1 MGKESQSEAVEATDS
16 SLEFTARDFIEEF
29 FKIRDKK
36 GNLISLKF
44 NHAQEEFYSHLKETY
59 GTKPSRYIVL
69 KARQL
74 GISTFTEAFIT
85 FMTMFNPNTNSVIMA
100 HLAESASSIFNM
112 TRLFISELP
121 DMMRPQQ
128 KYSNAKEIV
137 FDGENG
143 LKSSIRVMVASDA
156 TRGSTYKYAHLSE
169 VAFWEHPEDALLA
182 LNQAVP
188 MTDDSLIVM
197 ESTANGFNY
206 FYNLW
211 QDAVNGRNDYTPIFF
226 PWYVDPSYSRPYDGF
241 TLTQY
246 EVDIKNRFNL
256 TLDQLQ
262 WRRWCIA
269 NNCGN
274 DELKFRQEYPITPE
288 EAFIT
293 SGTSI
298 FNTEQILEHMKSLPE
313 PIKRGYFDY
322 DYDGLHITNI
332 HWRDDLNGYI
342 KIYKDRTM
350 GNTVIGGDT
359 AGEGSDYFV
368 AQVLDSDGYL
378 CATLHHQFD
387 EDLYVKQ
394 VYCLGAYYHSL
405 IAIEANFG
413 TFPNRELQRLHY
425 PTIYVREKY
434 DQILADT
441 QDRYGFKTTA
451 LTRPQIISQLVEIAR
466 EHIEKI
472 NDRETL
478 QEMLSFVRN
487 KRGRAEASEGT
498 HDDLV
503 MGLAIAYEA
512 LNQLPNRIS
521 KPKIQERMDE
531 DLAFFNY

>member
-1 MGKESQSEAVEATDS
+1 MGKEEQGETVD
-16 SLEFTARDFIEEF
+16 FTAQEFIQEF
-29 FKIRDKK
+29 FRIRDKK
-36 GNLISLKF
+36 GDLIPLNF
-44 NHAQEEFYSHLKETY
+44 NYPQRVFYDHLKESY

-112 TRLFISELP
+112 TRLFVSELP
-121 DMMRPQQ
+121 DGMKPQQ

-137 FDGENG
+137 FDGDNG

-169 VAFWEHPEDALLA
+169 VAFWEHPEEALLA

-188 MTDDSLIVM
+188 MTNDSLIVM

-226 PWYVDPSYSRPYDGF
+226 PWYVDPEYTRPYDGF
-241 TLTQY
+241 TLTSY
-246 EVDIKNRFNL
+246 EKDIKERYNL

-298 FNTEQILEHMKSLPE
+298 FNTEIILNHMKNLPE

-322 DYDGLHITNI
+322 DYDGMRITNI
-332 HWRDDLNGYI
+332 HWVDDSLGYI
-342 KIYKDRTM
+342 KIYKDRT
-350 GNTVIGGDT
+350 NQSTVIGGDT
-359 AGEGSDYFV
+359 AGEGSDFFV
-368 AQVLDSDGYL
+368 GQVIDTNGFL

-394 VYCLGAYYHSL
+394 IYCLGAYYHSL
-405 IAIEANFG
+405 IAIEANFSS
-413 TFPNRELQRLHY
+413 FPNRELQRLHY
-425 PTIYVREKY
+425 PSLYVRETFDNIQY
-434 DQILADT
+434 DV
-441 QDRYGFKTTA
+441 QDKFGFKTTA
-451 LTRPQIISQLVEIAR
+451 LTRPQIISELVEIAR

-487 KRGRAEASEGT
+487 QRGRAEASEGT

-503 MGLAIAYEA
+503 MGLAIGYHA
-512 LNQLPNRIS
+512 LGQLPSRTPRKAVRS
-521 KPKIQERMDE
+521 ERRDE
-531 DLAFFNY
+531 DLAFFNYQ

>member
-1 MGKESQSEAVEATDS
+1 MGKESQSETV
-16 SLEFTARDFIEEF
+16 EFTAQDFIEEF
-29 FKIRDKK
+29 FKIRDKS
-36 GNLISLKF
+36 GNLVNLKF
-44 NHAQEEFYSHLKETY
+44 NYPQQVFYDHLKESY
-59 GTKPSRYIVL
+59 GHKPSRYIVL

-112 TRLFISELP
+112 TRLYISELP
-121 DMMRPQQ
+121 DGMKPQQ

-143 LKSSIRVMVASDA
+143 LKSSVRVMVASDA

-169 VAFWEHPEDALLA
+169 VAFWEHPEEALLA

-206 FYNLW
+206 FYTLW

-226 PWYVDPSYSRPYDGF
+226 PWYVDPQYTRPYDGF
-241 TLTQY
+241 TLTSY
-246 EVDIKNRFNL
+246 ELSIKEKYNL

-298 FNTEQILEHMKSLPE
+298 FNTELILEHMKSLPDY
-313 PIKRGYFDY
+313 IKRGYFNY

-332 HWRDDLNGYI
+332 KWVDDPLGYI
-342 KIYKDRTM
+342 KIYKEPH
-350 GNTVIGGDT
+350 GNSVIGGDT
-359 AGEGSDYFV
+359 AGEGSDFFV
-368 AQVLDSDGYL
+368 GQVVDSDGYL

-394 VYCLGAYYHSL
+394 IYCLGAYYHSL

-413 TFPNRELQRLHY
+413 SFPNRELQRLRY
-425 PTIYVREKY
+425 PSIYVRETFDSIQY
-434 DQILADT
+434 DV
-441 QDRYGFKTTA
+441 QDKFGFKTTA
-451 LTRPQIISQLVEIAR
+451 LTRPQIISELVEIAR
-466 EHIEKI
+466 EHIDRI

-503 MGLAIAYEA
+503 MGLAIAYHA
-512 LNQLPNRIS
+512 LGQLPNRIS
-521 KPKIQERMDE
+521 KPKPVVRRDE
-531 DLAFFNY
+531 DLDFFNFQ

>member
-1 MGKESQSEAVEATDS
+1 MGERTQSEIVD
-16 SLEFTARDFIEEF
+16 FTAKEFIEEF
-29 FKIRDKK
+29 FKIRDKQ
-36 GNLISLKF
+36 GNLINLKF
-44 NHAQEEFYSHLKETY
+44 NHAQEKFYALLKESY
-59 GTKPSRYIVL
+59 GTRPSRFIVL

-85 FMTMFNPNTNSVIMA
+85 FMTMFNPNTSSVLMA
-100 HLAESASSIFNM
+100 HQADSASAIFNM
-112 TRLFISELP
+112 TKLYVECLP
-121 DMMRPQQ
+121 DGMKPQQ

-137 FDGENG
+137 FDGDNG

-156 TRGSTYKYAHLSE
+156 TRGSTYRFAHLSE
-169 VAFWEHPEDALLA
+169 VAFWEKPDEALLA

-188 MTDDSLIVM
+188 MSDESLIVI

-226 PWYVDPSYSRPYDGF
+226 PWYVDPDYSRPYDGF
-241 TLTQY
+241 SLSPY
-246 EVDIKNRFNL
+246 EKDIKEKYNL

-262 WRRWCIA
+262 WRRWCIS

-298 FNTEQILEHMKSLPE
+298 FNSELILEHMKNLTP

-332 HWRDDLNGYI
+332 HWRDDPLGYI
-342 KIYKDRTM
+342 KIYKEPH
-350 GNTVIGGDT
+350 GNSVIGGDT
-359 AGEGSDYFV
+359 AGEGSDFFV
-368 AQVLDSDGYL
+368 AQVIDSDGYL
-378 CATLHHQFD
+378 CATLHKQFD
-387 EDLYVKQ
+387 SDLYVKQ
-394 VYCLGAYYHSL
+394 VYCLGAYYKSL
-405 IAIEANFG
+405 IAIESNFD
-413 TFPNRELQRLHY
+413 TFPNRELQRLRY
-425 PTIYVREKY
+425 PTIYVRETF
-434 DQILADT
+434 DT
-441 QDRYGFKTTA
+441 IIHDNQERYGFKTTA
-451 LTRPQIISQLVEIAR
+451 LTRPQIISELVEIVR
-466 EHIEKI
+466 EHVDRI

-487 KRGRAEASEGT
+487 QKGRAEASQGT

-503 MGLAIAYEA
+503 MGLAIGYHA
-512 LNQLPNRIS
+512 LSQLPNRITRPV
-521 KPKIQERMDE
+521 KRAERMDE

>member
-1 MGKESQSEAVEATDS
+1 MDA
-16 SLEFTARDFIEEF
+16 EFTAKEFIETF
-29 FKIRDKK
+29 FKIRNKK
-36 GNLISLKF
+36 SQLVNLKF
-44 NHAQEEFYSHLKETY
+44 NSSQEKFYSLLKESY
-59 GTKPSRYIVL
+59 GNKPSRYIVL

-85 FMTMFNPNTNSVIMA
+85 FMTMFTPNTNSVIMA
-100 HLAESASSIFNM
+100 HLSESATAIFNM
-112 TRLFISELP
+112 TRLFIDEMP
-121 DMMRPQQ
+121 AGMRPQQ

-156 TRGSTYKYAHLSE
+156 TRGSTYKFAHLSE
-169 VAFWEHPEDALLA
+169 VAFWEHPEEALLA

-226 PWYVDPSYSRPYDGF
+226 PWYVDPDYTRPYDGF
-241 TLTQY
+241 SLSPY
-246 EVDIKNRFNL
+246 EKDIKEKYDL

-274 DELKFRQEYPITPE
+274 DEVKFRQEYPISPE

-298 FNTEQILEHMKSLPE
+298 FNTELILEHMKNLPE
-313 PIKRGYFDY
+313 PIRRGYFNY

-332 HWRDDLNGYI
+332 RWVNDPNGYI
-342 KIYKDRTM
+342 RIYREAR
-350 GNTVIGGDT
+350 GTVIGGDT
-359 AGEGSDYFV
+359 AGEGSDFFV
-368 AQVLDSDGYL
+368 AQVIDSSGYL

-394 VYCLGAYYHSL
+394 VYCLGIYYQSL
-405 IAIEANFG
+405 VAIEANFS
-413 TFPNRELQRLHY
+413 TFPNRELARLRY
-425 PTIYVREKY
+425 PTLYVRETY
-434 DQILADT
+434 DTMHPNAVEK
-441 QDRYGFKTTA
+441 YGFVTTR
-451 LTRPQIISQLVEIAR
+451 LTRPMIINQLVEIAR

-487 KRGRAEASEGT
+487 KTGRAEASEGT

-512 LNQLPNRIS
+512 LNQLPTR
-521 KPKIQERMDE
+521 KPKPVVERRDE
-531 DLAFFNY
+531 DLEFFEYQ

>member
-1 MGKESQSEAVEATDS
+1 MND
-16 SLEFTARDFIEEF
+16 FTAEEFIEEF
-29 FKIRDKK
+29 FRIRDKS
-36 GNLISLKF
+36 GSLVPLKF
-44 NHAQEEFYSHLKETY
+44 NDAQKKFYAMLKESY
-59 GTKPSRYIVL
+59 GTKPSRFIVL

-85 FMTMFNPNTNSVIMA
+85 FMTMFQPNTSSVIMA
-100 HLAESASSIFNM
+100 HLAESASSIFSM
-112 TRLFISELP
+112 TKLFVSELP
-121 DMMRPQQ
+121 AGMRPRE

-137 FDGENG
+137 FDGDGYG

-169 VAFWEHPEDALLA
+169 VAFWEHPEEALLA

-226 PWYVDPSYSRPYDGF
+226 PWYVDPEYTRPYDGF
-241 TLTQY
+241 SLSPY
-246 EVDIKNRFNL
+246 ESDIRERFDL

-269 NNCGN
+269 NNCGG
-274 DELKFRQEYPITPE
+274 DEIKFRQEYPITPE

-293 SGTSI
+293 SGTSV
-298 FNTEQILEHMKSLPE
+298 FNTELILEHMKNLAP
-313 PIKRGYFDY
+313 PIRQGYFCY

-332 HWRDDLNGYI
+332 RWMDDPLGYI
-342 KIYKDRTM
+342 KIYKDPK

-359 AGEGSDYFV
+359 AGEGSDFFV

-405 IAIEANFG
+405 VAIEANFSS
-413 TFPNRELQRLHY
+413 FPNRELQRLHY
-425 PTIYVREKY
+425 PTLYVRESF
-434 DQILADT
+434 DQIGSNA
-441 QDRYGFKTTA
+441 QERFGFRTTA
-451 LTRPQIISQLVEIAR
+451 LTRPMIINQLVEIVR
-466 EHIEKI
+466 EHIDRI
-472 NDRETL
+472 QDRETL
-478 QEMLSFVRN
+478 QEMLSFIRN
-487 KRGRAEASEGT
+487 SKGRPEASQGT

-512 LNQLPNRIS
+512 LSQLPHVR
-521 KPKIQERMDE
+521 KPAKAERRDE
-531 DLAFFNY
+531 DLEFFNYQ

>member
-1 MGKESQSEAVEATDS
+1 MNEYD
-16 SLEFTARDFIEEF
+16 FTAQDFIQEF
-29 FKIRDKK
+29 FKIKDKK
-36 GNLISLKF
+36 GNLVSLKF
-44 NHAQEEFYSHLKETY
+44 NESQQKFYNILKETY
-59 GTKPSRYIVL
+59 GNKPSRFIIL

-85 FMTMFNPNTNSVIMA
+85 FMTMFQPNTNSVIMA
-100 HLAESASSIFNM
+100 HLSESASAIFNM
-112 TRLFISELP
+112 TKLFISELP
-121 DMMRPQQ
+121 AGMQPKQ

-137 FDGENG
+137 FDADENG

-156 TRGSTYKYAHLSE
+156 TRGSTYKFAHLSE

-182 LNQAVP
+182 LNQAIP

-226 PWYVDPSYSRPYDGF
+226 PWYVDSNYTRPYDGF
-241 TLTQY
+241 SLTPY
-246 EVDIKNRFNL
+246 EKDIKERFNL

-298 FNTEQILEHMKSLPE
+298 FNTEIILEHMKNLKP
-313 PIKRGYFDY
+313 PIKTGYFNY

-332 HWRDDLNGYI
+332 QWKDDPLGYI
-342 KIYKDRTM
+342 KIYKDRTT

-359 AGEGSDYFV
+359 AGEGSDFFV
-368 AQVLDSDGYL
+368 AQVLDQDGFL

-405 IAIEANFG
+405 IAIEANFSS
-413 TFPNRELQRLHY
+413 FPNRELQRLKY
-425 PTIYVREKY
+425 PTLYVRESY
-434 DQILADT
+434 DQIVANV
-441 QDRYGFKTTA
+441 QERFGFKTTA
-451 LTRPQIISQLVEIAR
+451 LTRPTIINQLVEIVR
-466 EHIEKI
+466 EHVDRIH
-472 NDRETL
+472 DRETL
-478 QEMLSFVRN
+478 QEMLSFIRN
-487 KRGRAEASEGT
+487 PKGRPEASQGT

-512 LNQLPNRIS
+512 MRQLPNRVNI
-521 KPKIQERMDE
+521 KPKVVEKYDE

>member
-1 MGKESQSEAVEATDS
+1 MS
-16 SLEFTARDFIEEF
+16 SSSFTARDFIEEF

-36 GNLISLKF
+36 GDLVSLKF
-44 NHAQEEFYSHLKETY
+44 NYPQTVFYDHLKETY
-59 GTKPSRYIVL
+59 GKKPSRYIVL

-121 DMMRPQQ
+121 EGMKPRQ

-137 FDGENG
+137 FDADENG

-169 VAFWEHPEDALLA
+169 VAFWEHPEEALLA

-206 FYNLW
+206 FYTLW

-226 PWYVDPSYSRPYDGF
+226 PWYVDPNYTRPYDGF
-241 TLTQY
+241 QLTSY
-246 EVDIKNRFNL
+246 EAQIKEMYNL

-298 FNTEQILEHMKSLPE
+298 FNTEIILEHMKSLPD
-313 PIKRGYFDY
+313 PIRRGYFDY

-332 HWRDDLNGYI
+332 RWRDDSFGYI
-342 KIYKDRTM
+342 KIYKDYA
-350 GNTVIGGDT
+350 GGSTVIGGDT
-359 AGEGSDYFV
+359 AGEGSDFFV
-368 AQVLDSDGYL
+368 GQVLDSNGYL

-394 VYCLGAYYHSL
+394 MYCLGAYYHSL
-405 IAIEANFG
+405 VAIEANFS
-413 TFPNRELQRLHY
+413 TFPNRELQRLQY
-425 PTIYVREKY
+425 PSLYVRETFDNIAY
-434 DQILADT
+434 DV
-441 QDRYGFKTTA
+441 QDKFGFKTTS
-451 LTRPQIISQLVEIAR
+451 LTRPQIITELVEIAR
-466 EHIEKI
+466 EHIDRI

-487 KRGRAEASEGT
+487 PKGRAEASEGA

-503 MGLAIAYEA
+503 IGLAIAYHA
-512 LNQLPNRIS
+512 LGQLPSRFV
-521 KPKIQERMDE
+521 PKKREERMDE
-531 DLAFFNY
+531 DLAFFNYA

>member
-1 MGKESQSEAVEATDS
+1 MDTN
-16 SLEFTARDFIEEF
+16 FTAKDFIEEF

-36 GNLISLKF
+36 GNLINLKF
-44 NHAQEEFYSHLKETY
+44 NHAQQKFYDLLKDSY

-85 FMTMFNPNTNSVIMA
+85 FMTMFNPNTSSVLMA
-100 HLAESASSIFNM
+100 HLSESASAIFNM
-112 TRLFISELP
+112 TKLFVNELP
-121 DMMRPQQ
+121 LSMQPQQ

-137 FDGENG
+137 FDGDNG

-169 VAFWEHPEDALLA
+169 VAFWEHPEEALLA

-188 MTDDSLIVM
+188 MTDDSLIVI

-206 FYNLW
+206 FYTLW

-226 PWYVDPSYSRPYDGF
+226 PWYIDPNYSRPYDGF
-241 TLTQY
+241 DLTLY
-246 EVDIKNRFNL
+246 EKSIMDKFNL

-269 NNCGN
+269 NNCGG
-274 DELKFRQEYPITPE
+274 DETKFRQEYPITPE

-293 SGTSI
+293 SGTSV
-298 FNTEQILEHMKSLPE
+298 FNSEQILEHMKNLPE
-313 PIKRGYFDY
+313 PLRTGYFSY

-332 HWRDDLNGYI
+332 HWVNDSQGYI
-342 KIYKDRTM
+342 KIYREA
-350 GNTVIGGDT
+350 NLTVIGGDT
-359 AGEGSDYFV
+359 AGEGSDFFA
-368 AQVLDSDGYL
+368 AQVIDSNGNL
-378 CATLHHQFD
+378 CATLHKQFD
-387 EDLYVKQ
+387 GDLYVKQ
-394 VYCLGAYYHSL
+394 IYCLGAYYHSL
-405 IAIEANFG
+405 IAIESNFD

-434 DQILADT
+434 DQILSDY
-441 QDRYGFKTTA
+441 QERYGFKTTS
-451 LTRPQIISQLVEIAR
+451 LTRPQIITQLVEIAR

-472 NDRETL
+472 VDRETL
-478 QEMLSFVRN
+478 QEMLSFIRN
-487 KRGRAEASEGT
+487 AKGRPEAAEGA

-503 MGLAIAYEA
+503 MALAIGYEA
-512 LNQLPNRIS
+512 LHQLPSSRVT
-521 KPKIQERMDE
+521 KPVTYERDE
-531 DLAFFNY
+531 DLSFYEFGN

>member
-1 MGKESQSEAVEATDS
+1 MNEYD
-16 SLEFTARDFIEEF
+16 FTAQDFIQEF
-29 FKIRDKK
+29 FKIKDKQ
-36 GNLISLKF
+36 GDLIPLKF
-44 NHAQEEFYSHLKETY
+44 NSSQQKFYNMLKETY
-59 GTKPSRYIVL
+59 GNKPSRFIIL

-100 HLAESASSIFNM
+100 HLAESASAIFNM
-112 TRLFISELP
+112 TKLFISELP
-121 DMMRPQQ
+121 SGMQPKQ

-137 FDGENG
+137 FDANENG

-156 TRGSTYKYAHLSE
+156 TRGSTYKFAHLSE

-226 PWYVDPSYSRPYDGF
+226 PWYVDPLYVRKYDGF
-241 TLTQY
+241 TLTPY
-246 EVDIKNRFNL
+246 EKDIKEKYNL

-298 FNTEQILEHMKSLPE
+298 FNTEIILEHMKNLKP
-313 PIKRGYFDY
+313 PIMTGYFDY

-332 HWRDDLNGYI
+332 KWRDDPLGYI
-342 KIYKDRTM
+342 KIYKDRTT

-359 AGEGSDYFV
+359 AGEGSDFFV
-368 AQVLDSDGYL
+368 AQVLDQDGFL

-394 VYCLGAYYHSL
+394 VYCLGVYYHSL
-405 IAIEANFG
+405 IAIEANFS
-413 TFPNRELQRLHY
+413 TFPNRELQRLKY
-425 PTIYVREKY
+425 PTLYVRETY
-434 DQILADT
+434 DQILANV
-441 QDRYGFKTTA
+441 QERYGFKTTA
-451 LTRPQIISQLVEIAR
+451 LTRPTIINQLVEIVR
-466 EHIEKI
+466 EHIDRI
-472 NDRETL
+472 HDRETL
-478 QEMLSFVRN
+478 QEMLSFIRN
-487 KRGRAEASEGT
+487 AKGRPEASQGT

-512 LNQLPNRIS
+512 MRQLPNRVNIR
-521 KPKIQERMDE
+521 PKATEERYDE

>member
-1 MGKESQSEAVEATDS
+1 MGKESQAETLD
-16 SLEFTARDFIEEF
+16 FTAQEFIEEF
-29 FKIRDKK
+29 FKIKDKK
-36 GNLISLKF
+36 GDLVQLKF
-44 NHAQEEFYSHLKETY
+44 NHSQQRFYDMLKESF
-59 GTKPSRYIVL
+59 GNRPSRYIVL

-85 FMTMFNPNTNSVIMA
+85 FMTMFSPNTNSVIMA

-112 TRLFISELP
+112 TKLFISELP
-121 DMMRPQQ
+121 AGMTPQQ

-137 FDGENG
+137 FDGDNG

-156 TRGSTYKYAHLSE
+156 TRGSTYKFAHLSE

-226 PWYVDPSYSRPYDGF
+226 PWYVDPSYTRPYDGF
-241 TLTQY
+241 ELSSY
-246 EVDIKNRFNL
+246 EKDIRERFDL

-274 DELKFRQEYPITPE
+274 DEMKFRQEYPITPE

-293 SGTSI
+293 SGSSI
-298 FNTEQILEHMKSLPE
+298 FNTEIILEHMKTLKP
-313 PIKRGYFDY
+313 PIRKGYFNY

-332 HWRDDLNGYI
+332 RWVDDPLGYI
-342 KIYKDRTM
+342 RIYKDYQG
-350 GNTVIGGDT
+350 GNTVLGGDT
-359 AGEGSDYFV
+359 AGEGSDFFV
-368 AQVLDSDGYL
+368 GQVVDSSGYL
-378 CATLHHQFD
+378 CATLHRQFD

-394 VYCLGAYYHSL
+394 MYCLGAYYNSL
-405 IAIEANFG
+405 IAIEANFS

-425 PTIYVREKY
+425 PTIYVRETF
-434 DQILADT
+434 DQIRPDV
-441 QDRYGFKTTA
+441 QDRFGFKTTSV
-451 LTRPQIISQLVEIAR
+451 TRPAIITQLVEIVR
-466 EHIEKI
+466 ENIEWI

-478 QEMLSFVRN
+478 QEMLSFIRN
-487 KRGRAEASEGT
+487 AKGRAEAEQGT

-512 LNQLPNRIS
+512 LHQLPSRR
-521 KPKIQERMDE
+521 KPEVS
-531 DLAFFNY
+531 

>member
-1 MGKESQSEAVEATDS
+1 MGKEAQSEALEAD
-16 SLEFTARDFIEEF
+16 FTAKDFIEEF
-29 FKIRDKK
+29 FQIRDKK
-36 GNLISLKF
+36 GNLIPLKF
-44 NHAQEEFYSHLKETY
+44 NHAQEKFYSALKESY
-59 GTKPSRYIVL
+59 GNKPSRYIVL

-85 FMTMFNPNTNSVIMA
+85 FMTMFNPNTSSVIIA
-100 HLAESASSIFNM
+100 HLSESATSIFNM
-112 TRLFISELP
+112 TKLFISELP
-121 DMMRPQQ
+121 EGMKPRQ
-128 KYSNAKEIV
+128 KYSNAKELV
-137 FDGENG
+137 FDADENG

-169 VAFWEHPEDALLA
+169 VAFWEHPEEALLA

-188 MTDDSLIVM
+188 MTDDSLIVL

-206 FYNLW
+206 FYTLW
-211 QDAVNGRNDYTPIFF
+211 QDAVNGRNDYTPLFF
-226 PWYVDPSYSRPYDGF
+226 PWYVDPSYTRPYDGF
-241 TLTQY
+241 SLTPY
-246 EVDIKNRFNL
+246 EKDIRERFDL

-274 DELKFRQEYPITPE
+274 DETKFRQEYPITPE

-298 FNTEQILEHMKSLPE
+298 FNTEIILEHMKNLKE
-313 PIKRGYFDY
+313 PIKKGYFSY

-332 HWRDDLNGYI
+332 RWVNDPLGYI
-342 KIYKDRTM
+342 KIYKDPSSP
-350 GNTVIGGDT
+350 TVIGGDT
-359 AGEGSDYFV
+359 AGEGSDFFV
-368 AQVLDSDGYL
+368 AQVLDREGYL

-394 VYCLGAYYHSL
+394 VYCLGAYYKSL
-405 IAIEANFG
+405 IAIEANFS

-425 PTIYVREKY
+425 PTLYVRETF
-434 DQILADT
+434 DQIVSNV
-441 QDRYGFKTTA
+441 QERYGFKTTA
-451 LTRPQIISQLVEIAR
+451 LTRPTIINQLVEIAR

-478 QEMLSFVRN
+478 QEMLSFIRN
-487 KRGRAEASEGT
+487 SKGRPEASQGT

-503 MGLAIAYEA
+503 MGLAIGYEA
-512 LNQLPNRIS
+512 LRQLPANRPVRI
-521 KPKIQERMDE
+521 ERRNE
-531 DLAFFNY
+531 DLDFFDFS

>member
-1 MGKESQSEAVEATDS
+1 MSESN
-16 SLEFTARDFIEEF
+16 FTAKDFIEEF
-29 FKIRDKK
+29 FKIRDKS
-36 GNLISLKF
+36 GNLVNLKF
-44 NHAQEEFYSHLKETY
+44 NHAQQKFYDELKKSY
-59 GTKPSRYIVL
+59 GNKPSRFIIL

-112 TRLFISELP
+112 TKLFINELP
-121 DMMRPQQ
+121 NNLKPRQ

-137 FDGENG
+137 FDAEENG
-143 LKSSIRVMVASDA
+143 LKSAIRVMVASDA
-156 TRGSTYKYAHLSE
+156 TRGSTYKFAHLSE
-169 VAFWEHPEDALLA
+169 VAFWERPDEALLA

-226 PWYVDPSYSRPYDGF
+226 PWYVDPSYSRKYDGF
-241 TLTQY
+241 TLTKY
-246 EVDIKNRFNL
+246 EEDIKNRFDL
-256 TLDQLQ
+256 SLEQLQ

-269 NNCGN
+269 NNCGG

-298 FNTEQILEHMKSLPE
+298 FNSEIILEHMKNLKE
-313 PIKRGYFDY
+313 PIKVGYFHY
-322 DYDGLHITNI
+322 RYDGLTISNIT
-332 HWRDDLNGYI
+332 WVDDPSGYI
-342 KIYKDRTM
+342 KIYKDRTSSP
-350 GNTVIGGDT
+350 TVLGGDT

-368 AQVLDSDGYL
+368 AQVLDQQGFL

-394 VYCLGAYYHSL
+394 VYCLGAYYKSL
-405 IAIEANFG
+405 VAIEANFS

-425 PTIYVREKY
+425 PSLYVRENF
-434 DQILADT
+434 DAILSSN
-441 QDRYGFKTTA
+441 QERFGFKTTS
-451 LTRPQIISQLVEIAR
+451 LTRPLIINQLVEIAR
-466 EHIEKI
+466 EHIDRI
-472 NDRETL
+472 HDRETL

-487 KRGRAEASEGT
+487 AKGRAEASQGT

-503 MGLAIAYEA
+503 MGLAIAYHA
-512 LNQLPNRIS
+512 LGQLPNRTNV
-521 KPKIQERMDE
+521 KPTTERMDE

>member
-1 MGKESQSEAVEATDS
+1 MGENEKSEAVD
-16 SLEFTARDFIEEF
+16 FTAKEFIEEF
-29 FKIRDKK
+29 FKIRSKT
-36 GNLISLKF
+36 GELINLKF
-44 NHAQEEFYSHLKETY
+44 NHAQERFYEMLKESY
-59 GTKPSRYIVL
+59 GNRPSRFIVL

-85 FMTMFNPNTNSVIMA
+85 FMTMFNPNTSSVLLA
-100 HLAESASSIFNM
+100 HQADSASAIFNM
-112 TRLFISELP
+112 TKLYINELP
-121 DMMRPQQ
+121 KNMQPRQ

-137 FDGENG
+137 FDADENG

-169 VAFWEHPEDALLA
+169 VAFWEHPEEALLA

-188 MTDDSLIVM
+188 STDDSLIVI

-211 QDAVNGRNDYTPIFF
+211 QDAVNGRSDYTPIFF
-226 PWYVDPSYSRPYDGF
+226 PWYVDPNYSRPYDGF
-241 TLTQY
+241 TLSLY
-246 EVDIKNRFNL
+246 ESDIKERFNL

-269 NNCGN
+269 NNCGG

-298 FNTEQILEHMKSLPE
+298 FNTELILEHMKSLPE

-332 HWRDDLNGYI
+332 QWRNDPMGYI
-342 KIYKDRTM
+342 KIYKDRTAQS
-350 GNTVIGGDT
+350 TVIGGDT
-359 AGEGSDYFV
+359 AGEGSDFFV
-368 AQVLDSDGYL
+368 AQVLDNDGFL
-378 CATLHHQFD
+378 CATLHKQFD
-387 EDLYVKQ
+387 SDLYVKQ

-405 IAIEANFG
+405 IAIESNFD

-425 PTIYVREKY
+425 PTLYVRETF
-434 DQILADT
+434 DT
-441 QDRYGFKTTA
+441 IVHDVQERYGFKTTA
-451 LTRPQIISQLVEIAR
+451 LTRPQIISELVEIAR
-466 EHIEKI
+466 EHINNI

-487 KRGRAEASEGT
+487 AKGRAEASQGT

-503 MGLAIAYEA
+503 MALAIGYHA
-512 LNQLPNRIS
+512 LGQLPNRVS
-521 KPKIQERMDE
+521 RKPVRRDERMDE
-531 DLAFFNY
+531 DYAFFNY

>member
-1 MGKESQSEAVEATDS
+1 MGEESQAETLD
-16 SLEFTARDFIEEF
+16 FTARDFIEEF
-29 FKIRDKK
+29 FHIRDKK
-36 GNLISLKF
+36 GNLVQLKF
-44 NHAQEEFYSHLKETY
+44 NHAQEEFYALLKKSY
-59 GTKPSRYIVL
+59 GSRPSRFIVL

-85 FMTMFNPNTNSVIMA
+85 FMTIFNPNTSSVIMA
-100 HLAESASSIFNM
+100 HLSESATAIFNM
-112 TRLFISELP
+112 TKLFVDELP
-121 DMMRPQQ
+121 DAMKPRQ
-128 KYSNAKEIV
+128 KYSNAKELV
-137 FDGENG
+137 FDAEENG

-169 VAFWEHPEDALLA
+169 VAFWEHPEQALLA

-206 FYNLW
+206 FYTLW

-241 TLTQY
+241 SLTPY
-246 EVDIKNRFNL
+246 ETDIKERYNL

-293 SGTSI
+293 SGTSV
-298 FNTEQILEHMKSLPE
+298 FNSELILEYMKDLPS
-313 PIKRGYFDY
+313 PIRRGYFSY
-322 DYDGLHITNI
+322 DYDGLHLTNI
-332 HWRDDLNGYI
+332 KWVEDPNGYI
-342 KIYKDRTM
+342 KIYREPTSIS
-350 GNTVIGGDT
+350 VIGGDT
-359 AGEGSDYFV
+359 AGEGSDFF
-368 AQVLDSDGYL
+368 AAHVLDSEGNQ
-378 CATLHHQFD
+378 CAVLHKQFD
-387 EDLYVKQ
+387 GDLFVKQ

-405 IAIEANFG
+405 IAIESNFD

-425 PTIYVREKY
+425 PTLYVREKS
-434 DQILADT
+434 DQILADV
-441 QDRYGFKTTA
+441 QERYGFKTTS
-451 LTRPQIISQLVEIAR
+451 LTRPLIITQLVEIVR

-472 NDRETL
+472 VDRETL
-478 QEMLSFVRN
+478 QEMLSFIYNAKHRPEA
-487 KRGRAEASEGT
+487 AEGA

-503 MGLAIAYEA
+503 MSLAIGYEA
-512 LNQLPNRIS
+512 MHQLPSR
-521 KPKIQERMDE
+521 KVVRKIERTDE
-531 DLAFFNY
+531 DLQFFDYQ

>member
-1 MGKESQSEAVEATDS
+1 MGKESQTEALD
-16 SLEFTARDFIEEF
+16 FTARDFIQEF
-29 FKIRDKK
+29 FKIRDKQ
-36 GNLISLKF
+36 GNLVNLVFNFPQQKF
-44 NHAQEEFYSHLKETY
+44 YDMLKESY
-59 GTKPSRYIVL
+59 GNKPSRFIIL

-85 FMTMFNPNTNSVIMA
+85 FMTMFQPNTNSVIMA

-112 TRLFISELP
+112 TKLFVSELP
-121 DMMRPQQ
+121 DGMRPQQ

-137 FDGENG
+137 FDAEENG

-156 TRGSTYKYAHLSE
+156 TRGSTYKFAHLSE

-206 FYNLW
+206 FYTLW
-211 QDAVNGRNDYTPIFF
+211 QDAVNGRNDYTPLFF
-226 PWYVDPSYSRPYDGF
+226 PWYVDPQYTRPYDGF
-241 TLTQY
+241 TLTSY
-246 EVDIKNRFNL
+246 EKDIKERYDL

-298 FNTEQILEHMKSLPE
+298 FNTEIILEHMKDLKP
-313 PIKRGYFDY
+313 PIRRGYFNY

-332 HWRDDLNGYI
+332 QWRDDPMGYI
-342 KIYKDRTM
+342 RIYKEPS

-359 AGEGSDYFV
+359 AGEGSDFFV
-368 AQVLDSDGYL
+368 GQVVDQDGYL

-394 VYCLGAYYHSL
+394 IYCLGAYYHSL
-405 IAIEANFG
+405 VAIEANFS

-425 PTIYVREKY
+425 PTLYVRETY
-434 DQILADT
+434 DQIRPDV
-441 QDRYGFKTTA
+441 QERFGFKTTS
-451 LTRPQIISQLVEIAR
+451 LTRPTIINQLVEIAR

-478 QEMLSFVRN
+478 QEMLSFIRN
-487 KRGRAEASEGT
+487 SKGRAEASEGT

-512 LNQLPNRIS
+512 LHQLPNRRR
-521 KPKIQERMDE
+521 PVVRQEVMDE